1 MWESRKD
8 KIPGPQFYADVI
20 AHLVRAYPHAAID
33 REVILGLRDFF
44 VNEWRKGQS
53 GRDAASAT
61 CSCDGKQIVPSP
73 AAALFLAK
81 RSALPPKG
89 ARRGTPDS
97 PPPVFGLEDLREPAF
112 LTRMRRELRDAER
125 SFSQMSAELDTAAA
139 ARRDQ
144 LLVAR
149 GQVARRIQ
157 ELTAS
162 IQEILATSG
171 LLNPPPLDEPR
182 PKRQRQLKEPKQ
194 PRRPK
199 TPKGPKPP
207 KEAKPPKEVDPPKEA
222 NPPKEA
228 KPKAPR
234 PPSATKAKRIAQ
246 EPAARRGDSELQ
258 AAASM
263 LLSLVHDEKKAVLLG
278 ANPYGIPS
286 IQDVV
291 GAEHEGMGSFKV
303 ALGAKYLRFEGGG
316 AMSHVGPLSY
326 TILRGPVELA
336 KFRDGSTGYPF
347 ERVEAALRGLATSN
361 GGSGKKERQGKS
373 KSVEAA
379 PKKRGRAG
387 AKAEA
392 ADQPGNPIDQSE
404 LVNLLAAELAGDQSA
419 KGN

>member
-33 REVILGLRDFF
+33 REVIVGLRDFL

-61 CSCDGKQIVPSP
+61 CSCDGKQIIPSP

-89 ARRGTPDS
+89 ARRGTLDS

-125 SFSQMSAELDTAAA
+125 SFAQMGAELDTAAG

-144 LLVAR
+144 LLMAR

-162 IQEILATSG
+162 IQEILETAG

-182 PKRQRQLKEPKQ
+182 PKRQRQLKELKQPKQ
-194 PRRPK
+194 PK
-199 TPKGPKPP
+199 TPRAPKAP
-207 KEAKPPKEVDPPKEA
+207 KEAKPPKGAK
-222 NPPKEA
+222 PPKEA
-228 KPKAPR
+228 KPKAPGQ
-234 PPSATKAKRIAQ
+234 PSATKAKRIAQ
-246 EPAARRGDSELQ
+246 EPAARPGDPELQ

-303 ALGAKYLRFEGGG
+303 NLGANYLRFEGGG

-347 ERVEAALRGLATSN
+347 ERVEAALRGLAAAK

-373 KSVEAA
+373 KSVDAA
-379 PKKRGRAG
+379 PKKRGRA
-387 AKAEA
+387 AKAEVV
-392 ADQPGNPIDQSE
+392 QPGNPIDQSE